1 MTTLP
6 AEDITFYIPARNAG
20 ATLRSCLESIAGQ
33 TLRPA
38 EIIVVADTASE
49 DDTLAVAHGF
59 PGVRVIEHAN
69 GKLGWVRNQ
78 AIAQASTDWLACS
91 DADVILND
99 DWLECVASSPN
110 TDTAII
116 GGRVEE
122 RISTPFDQWRAIACP
137 HDWGDYAFRNPYMLV
152 GNALYDRRALL
163 SIGGY
168 QEHLGPYDDSD
179 LCLRLRDAGFE
190 MAYEPTARAV
200 HLRKDSLRSVL
211 DMRWHYV
218 RFRQAQAFDR
228 FTGLIEKSPRNREFA
243 LQSLGKVLAAGQ
255 ESVAYVSFLLFYHHA
270 LCDLRELLRR
280 RPLVPACERRACEQQ
295 LLGSML
301 SSLGQVDDG
310 LATLVAEDLAGS
322 APDPETAGHLL
333 ASPPKWAGYL
343 HAADR
348 ASADF
353 ADELAHD
360 LRSLIQA
367 SGELLHNRARAEQV
381 PLLSRAEPA
390 KNQAV
395 LDHLTYKSLLDPE
408 TCARWREQLGGGATL
423 WLVGPATESDCDL
436 LSRHF
441 DVQRSTVAEL
451 DDSAKGTVIA
461 LHLEADAQPLKAL
474 DVLTRRAD
482 RLVVAYAP
490 PELFIPSLEP
500 LGARELASA
509 AAKGGLEIVAFDTF
523 VGSTTLV
530 LKRAA
535 SRQRVRESTETAVA
549 APA

>member
-6 AEDITFYIPARNAG
+6 AEEITFYVPARNAG
-20 ATLRSCLESIAGQ
+20 ATLRPCLESIFGQ
-33 TLRPA
+33 TLVPA

-49 DDTLAVAHGF
+49 DDTVAIAHDF
-59 PGVRVIEHAN
+59 PGVHVIEHAN

-91 DADVILND
+91 DADVILNN
-99 DWLECVASSPN
+99 DWLERLAASPN
-110 TDTAII
+110 TDTAVI
-116 GGRVEE
+116 GGCVEE
-122 RISTPFDQWRAIACP
+122 RISTPFDQWRAVACP
-137 HDWGDYAFRNPYMLV
+137 HNWGDHAFRNPYMLV

-190 MAYEPTARAV
+190 LAYEPAARAM

-218 RFRQAQAFDR
+218 RFRQAQAFER
-228 FTGLIEKSPRNREFA
+228 LTGLIEKLPRNREFA
-243 LQSLGKVLAAGQ
+243 LHSLGKVLAAGQ
-255 ESVAYVSFLLFYHHA
+255 ETTAYVSFLLFYHHA

-280 RPLVPACERRACEQQ
+280 RPLVPACERQACEQQ
-295 LLGSML
+295 LLGGML
-301 SSLGQVDDG
+301 ASLGQVDDR

-322 APDPETAGHLL
+322 APDPEAGGHLL
-333 ASPPKWAGYL
+333 GSPPKWADYL
-343 HAADR
+343 RTAER

-360 LRSLIQA
+360 LRAMIQA
-367 SGELLHNRARAEQV
+367 SGEFLHDRARPEQV
-381 PLLSRAEPA
+381 PLLPRAESA
-390 KNQAV
+390 QTQAI
-395 LDHLTYKSLLDPE
+395 LDHLTYEPLLDE
-408 TCARWREQLGGGATL
+408 ATCVRWREQLGGGSTL
-423 WLVGPATESDCDL
+423 WLVGPAAESDREL

-441 DVQRSTVAEL
+441 DVQRSTAAEL
-451 DDSAKGTVIA
+451 DGSVSGTVIA
-461 LHLEADAQPLKAL
+461 LHLEADARPLETLDAL
-474 DVLTRRAD
+474 IRQAD
-482 RLVVAYAP
+482 RLIVAYTP

-500 LGARELASA
+500 LGARDLAGA
-509 AAKGGLEIVAFDTF
+509 AAKGDLEIVAFDTF

-530 LKRAA
+530 LKRTA
-535 SRQRVRESTETAVA
+535 SHQPTHESTETAVA